1 MDDGAELEIE
11 VDVTVDENNTFNGI
25 VVSAAEEMLTELK
38 VVTAP
43 DELNCAELAG
53 TVGIDD
59 N

>member
-1 MDDGAELEIE
+1 VNES
-11 VDVTVDENNTFNGI
+11 NTLNGI
-25 VVSAAEEMLTELK
+25 VVSAAEEMPPELD
-38 VVTAP
+38 VGTPP